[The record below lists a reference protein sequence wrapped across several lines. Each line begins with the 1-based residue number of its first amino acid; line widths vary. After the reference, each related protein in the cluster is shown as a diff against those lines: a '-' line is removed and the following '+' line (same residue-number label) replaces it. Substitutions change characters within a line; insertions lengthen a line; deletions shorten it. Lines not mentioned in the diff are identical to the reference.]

1 METFG
6 QRFGRFRRAKGLTQE
21 DVAEKLNISPQAVSK
36 WENDLTSP
44 DISVLAEISE
54 MFGVTLD
61 ELLGKEVAKPVEV
74 LPPEERCDIN
84 KMMLKMTVDTA
95 DGDKM
100 RINLPMALVKVFLNS
115 GAEMPR
121 VNGKDISKD
130 IDFEQVVSLA
140 EQGVIGEIM
149 SVDTADGDVVRIT
162 VE

>member
-61 ELLGKEVAKPVEV
+61 ELLGKEVADHAKV
-74 LPPEERCDIN
+74 LPPEERRDIN
-84 KMMLKMTVDTA
+84 KMMLKMTVDSE
-95 DGDKM
+95 GDKM
-100 RINLPMALVKVFLNS
+100 RINLPMALVKAFIDS
-115 GAEMPR
+115 GAEAPNI
-121 VNGKDISKD
+121 NGKDFLKNV
-130 IDFEQVVSLA
+130 DFNQIMSLA

-149 SVDTADGDVVRIT
+149 SIDTADGDVVRIT

>member
-61 ELLGKEVAKPVEV
+61 ELLGKEVADHAKV
-74 LPPEERCDIN
+74 LPPEERRDIN
-84 KMMLKMTVDTA
+84 KMMLKMTVDSE
-95 DGDKM
+95 GDKM

-130 IDFEQVVSLA
+130 IDFEQIVSLA

>member
-61 ELLGKEVAKPVEV
+61 ELLGKEVAKTVEV
-74 LPPEERCDIN
+74 LPPEERRDTN
-84 KMMLKMTVDTA
+84 KMMLKMTVDSG
-95 DGDKM
+95 GDKI

-130 IDFEQVVSLA
+130 IDFEQIVSLA
-140 EQGVIGEIM
+140 EQGLIGEIM
-149 SVDTADGDVVRIT
+149 SVDTSDGDVVRIT

>member
-6 QRFGRFRRAKGLTQE
+6 QRFGKFRRAKGLTQE

-74 LPPEERCDIN
+74 LPPEERCDTN
-84 KMMLKMTVDTA
+84 KMMLKMTVDSG
-95 DGDKM
+95 GDKI

-149 SVDTADGDVVRIT
+149 SVDTADGDRVRIV